1 MQPTKKTEIWTGTKF
16 LWIYPLNFFVR
27 TKTVWSYTF
36 SWVWLLL
43 SYCLI
48 DKFHAMVMGGQRMN
62 WFWNDGKNIVISFN
76 EAFGVLFKWCLD
88 QDIMLS
94 IFAISC
100 NRDWSIFQKLW
111 IAHYQGTIATLG
123 AYIGTLRI
131 LRDLTV
137 S

>member
-1 MQPTKKTEIWTGTKF
+1 MNRNQIS
-16 LWIYPLNFFVR
+16 LNISIEFFCQNKNSLIVY
-27 TKTVWSYTF
+27 VQ
-36 SWVWLLL
+36 LGLILL

-76 EAFGVLFKWCLD
+76 EAFGILFKWYLD
-88 QDIMLS
+88 QNIMLP

-123 AYIGTLRI
+123 AYSGTLRI